1 MKAIMNL
8 FIQERETPRVMT
20 RGNTHHQI
28 ALKPNEGQT
37 RGLQSSGSAL
47 SWPQS
52 PQFLS
57 SKKREFWN
65 ATYDYFPYLTTAASP
80 ISALPAISSPLLL
93 MLSLTEGPYWA
104 QNQALS
110 ISCKYRLTFQ
120 GGLPHPHPNFSN
132 IYCSFPSPGV
142 QKPSLGG

>member
-20 RGNTHHQI
+20 RGNTRHQI
-28 ALKPNEGQT
+28 ALKPNESQIL
-37 RGLQSSGSAL
+37 GLQSSGSAL

-65 ATYDYFPYLTTAASP
+65 ATYDYFPHLTRGRRASP
-80 ISALPAISSPLLL
+80 ISALPAIPLHCCWCWV
-93 MLSLTEGPYWA
+93 SRRAHTEHRIKHCPSAVKTDWPSKVDYHTLTPTSA
-104 QNQALS
+104 VFIAP
-110 ISCKYRLTFQ
+110 FHHQ
-120 GGLPHPHPNFSN
+120 GCRNPL
-132 IYCSFPSPGV
+132 
-142 QKPSLGG
+142 

>member
-20 RGNTHHQI
+20 RGNTRHQI

-52 PQFLS
+52 PSFFPQRKGNSGMQLMITFLTS
-57 SKKREFWN
+57 QLRPLPFLHCRPFPLHCCWCWVSRRAHTEHRIKHCPSAVKTDWPSKV
-65 ATYDYFPYLTTAASP
+65 DYHTLTPT
-80 ISALPAISSPLLL
+80 SAIFIAPFHHQGCRNPL
-93 MLSLTEGPYWA
+93 
-104 QNQALS
+104 
-110 ISCKYRLTFQ
+110 
-120 GGLPHPHPNFSN
+120 
-132 IYCSFPSPGV
+132 
-142 QKPSLGG
+142 